1 MEGKK
6 VVTTDAMTK
15 TMREEINKTY
25 NQRRAEQ
32 NQEWGNKY
40 TDVDYMVFDNFYE
53 NPMHMRSWALQQDFT
68 QTGNY
73 PGLRTTPFPYENWGK
88 HIEQLMNIK
97 INKEK
102 WYNSMYNGA
111 FQSVTRNIGTWV
123 HADTYNTYSCI
134 IFLNPY
140 APPNTGTSFYEH
152 RETGSRLCNDDSK
165 WLNDISTEHGRK
177 NMYASRDD
185 TWRKVDSVSNKFN
198 RAVIFKGNLW
208 HAADD
213 YFGWDLETSRLTQTF
228 FFDGDGDS
236 EF

>member
-198 RAVIFKGNLW
+198 RAIVKNFIQKFI
-208 HAADD
+208 
-213 YFGWDLETSRLTQTF
+213 
-228 FFDGDGDS
+228 
-236 EF
+236 

>member
-1 MEGKK
+1 MC
-6 VVTTDAMTK
+6 
-15 TMREEINKTY
+15 I
-25 NQRRAEQ
+25 
-32 NQEWGNKY
+32 
-40 TDVDYMVFDNFYE
+40 
-53 NPMHMRSWALQQDFT
+53 
-68 QTGNY
+68 
-73 PGLRTTPFPYENWGK
+73 
-88 HIEQLMNIK
+88 
-97 INKEK
+97 
-102 WYNSMYNGA
+102 YNSMYNGA

-213 YFGWDLETSRLTQTF
+213 YFGWDLESSRLTQTF